1 MNSKRKG
8 IILIIISAI
17 LVLGVMIYEKTTV
30 QTPSRTEGHTDRRYA
45 GSADRGTKKDDTGLE
60 TTAGPPTGTATGS
73 DDRSTPLTEL
83 VAEAAAYDSRPA
95 SNTICYPYACGYG
108 PGDTDNVNRNPN
120 VVYYDAET
128 LRRGLLYNLKPYA
141 EAFVQAQDEYGI
153 DAVFLAAVAAEESGY
168 GRYTVNKNN
177 IFGYGRKAFGSVPEC
192 IDYVAGKIRSNYLNP
207 DGIYYKGCSV
217 SDIAVY
223 YNNGS
228 TYWVNNITVIMTE
241 IATRASRKDG

>member
-30 QTPSRTEGHTDRRYA
+30 QTPARTEGHTDRRYA

-73 DDRSTPLTEL
+73 DDRRTPLTEL

-128 LRRGLLYNLKPYA
+128 DCYITLNHTRKPLYKP
-141 EAFVQAQDEYGI
+141 
-153 DAVFLAAVAAEESGY
+153 
-168 GRYTVNKNN
+168 RTNTV
-177 IFGYGRKAFGSVPEC
+177 
-192 IDYVAGKIRSNYLNP
+192 
-207 DGIYYKGCSV
+207 
-217 SDIAVY
+217 
-223 YNNGS
+223 
-228 TYWVNNITVIMTE
+228 
-241 IATRASRKDG
+241 